1 MPLDPATRFLVV
13 VAEAADAQP
22 RAFLARGG
30 QGVNYRR
37 GTWHHPL
44 IALDRQGDFLV
55 IDREGPSPDCEEVDL
70 APGWRIESAL
80 LGY

>member
-1 MPLDPATRFLVV
+1 MARQEAELT
-13 VAEAADAQP
+13 EAAAPTAQDL
-22 RAFLARGG
+22 RCFRTHGL
-30 QGVNYRR
+30 QGVNYAA

-55 IDREGPSPDCEEVDL
+55 IDREGPTPDCEEVDL
-70 APGWRIESAL
+70 APGWRIESVQ